1 MQFVS
6 QGPDIPDQLW
16 QDHEDGKVVFFCGAG
31 ISRPAGLP
39 VFSELPSIIRA
50 HVGDRKSAGESN
62 LEDEHRWDCALN
74 YLEKKLG
81 DPYVMRNALTEVLT
95 PKFAGEAAIRTHKS
109 LLRLA
114 NARGDDVGCHL
125 VTTNFDR
132 LFEQAKESEG
142 LSIKSYIAPFLPIP
156 KPHSWNG
163 VVYLHGLIRANVT
176 GEDLSDLV
184 VTSGDFGR
192 AYLSE
197 RWASRFVSEMLRN
210 YTVCF
215 VGYSLN
221 DPVMRYLVDAVDAD
235 YGRDGGKA
243 RAYIFVSDDSES
255 LKVAESLHRNE
266 SLVQI
271 RYSHLKNHFALHET
285 LSSWADS
292 YRRGVRGKIAP
303 IESCAMATPVAGG
316 DDGTKGRLLWAL
328 SDTSGIAAKHFAL
341 MQPVPPV
348 EWLDVIA
355 DAHFPVS
362 VKTQEDASFV
372 NLRSASPNED
382 PRSFWIFKWML
393 RNLNHP
399 VVINYVLE
407 NAIPLKSTCKAD
419 LLSVLDRIE
428 QLRRNGQATEL
439 ERVRSESPHGI
450 PDEFTERLW
459 RLIASDRVGT
469 NAPLNERAYDLL
481 SRIEAGADDS
491 LTLMEAGKCF
501 VPVLRVQK
509 SWLRSFDDG
518 SKGLDYKNAEWFSWH
533 LDIGEHDDA
542 YVAKG
547 IYRKLGGSLWK
558 FLPTAERSLCE
569 GLATAIYL
577 EPLAEYR
584 FELSS
589 DLTAIEDHR
598 QNRGLLRNWRIVVD
612 VLRDG
617 WLELEK
623 RDVKSAY
630 DYYQRWM
637 KSEYLTLRRLAL
649 FAAKSSLVPQEVWIN
664 DLVSAP
670 GGPYGGLLWASPAS
684 REVCRLLATIAKDV
698 AAENV
703 EKLVEA
709 IIKGP
714 SVHVYE
720 RADWTEDR
728 VAEAVDRSIWLRLEA
743 LMESE
748 CELPKLAIDRLELLR
763 NKYGWT
769 RTASKQEE
777 FGFWYSG
784 TGDPDFEASRR
795 HVKIP
800 RDVALMCDWLVQD
813 FECNTN
819 EWPEPEDDWGE
830 ICKNDPDVA
839 LLALRT
845 ILRKGVW
852 IADRWHQAIAVWK
865 DGLTND
871 KAIEILKETTSIL
884 DESQFADVVNVI
896 CDWIERLA
904 RSRSI
909 SEGVLEQIAD
919 RVLRLPCGK
928 QLLDNPDV
936 FREDSVGTAINHP
949 VGKIVTSLL
958 DVCFPNTIHKGEGI
972 LPLYKKVYS
981 RVCTDESIAF
991 RCGRVILAS
1000 RMVALYYADEQWV
1013 RERLM
1018 PFFDWDASETE
1029 AVSMWDGFL
1038 WTNTIHAPLLN
1049 DLRKSLFDSIRHL
1062 AVFNE
1067 ERQARLFAFIVAMG
1081 VIGTDGYGNDDYAQL
1096 LDGANEV
1103 GLESAADTLK
1113 GFLYRR
1119 KDDDG
1124 SSDGDD
1130 RQSVE
1135 QCWLN
1140 SVKPFIHAAWPKD
1153 KKRMTDKI
1161 RQDFALIVVC
1171 AGLEMRDAY
1180 ESLKWAMGPIE
1191 GYSFV
1196 LHTLNHEHCVD
1207 HFPETSL
1214 DLVYSSVKKIQW
1226 STHDVREFLDSLAAK
1241 DKKYIEDFRYKEL
1254 KLLVEKR
1261 EAGGS

>member
-6 QGPDIPDQLW
+6 QGPDIPDQLL

-39 VFSELPSIIRA
+39 VFSELPNIIRE
-50 HVGDRKSAGESN
+50 HVGDRKSVGESN
-62 LEDEHRWDCALN
+62 LEDEHRWDCVLN

-81 DPYVMRNALTEVLT
+81 DPYVMRKALTEVLT
-95 PKFAGEAAIRTHKS
+95 PKFTGESALRTHKS

-114 NARGDDVGCHL
+114 NARGDDVGCRL

-132 LFEQAKESEG
+132 LFEEVKESEG
-142 LSIKSYIAPFLPIP
+142 LPIKSYIAPFLPIP
-156 KPHSWNG
+156 KPRSWNG
-163 VVYLHGLIRANVT
+163 VVYLHGLIPENVT
-176 GEDLSDLV
+176 REDLGNLV

-235 YGRDGGKA
+235 YGRSEDGA
-243 RAYIFVSDDSES
+243 RAYIFVSDDLDS
-255 LKVAESLHRNE
+255 LKIAESLDRNE

-271 RYSHLKNHFALHET
+271 RYSHLNNHVALHET
-285 LSSWADS
+285 LSSWANS
-292 YRRGVRGKIAP
+292 YRRGVSGKIAT
-303 IESCAMATPVAGG
+303 IESSAMATPVEGG
-316 DDGTKGRLLWAL
+316 DDGTKGRLIWAL

-341 MQPVPPV
+341 MQPVPPI

-355 DAHFPVS
+355 EAHFPAHA
-362 VKTQEDASFV
+362 KTQGTASFV
-372 NLRSASPNED
+372 SLRSSSPDED

-407 NAIPLKSTCKAD
+407 YAIPLKDTYKAE
-419 LLSVLDRIE
+419 LLSFLDHIE
-428 QLRRNGQATEL
+428 RLRKNGQTSEL
-439 ERVRSESPHGI
+439 ERMRSESPHGI
-450 PDEFTERLW
+450 PDAFTERLW

-469 NAPLNERAYDLL
+469 NSPLNEKAYDLL

-509 SWLRSFDDG
+509 SWLRSFDKG
-518 SKGLDYKNAEWFSWH
+518 SKCCDYKNAERFSWH

-547 IYRKLGGSLWK
+547 IYKKLGGSLWK

-598 QNRGLLRNWRIVVD
+598 QNRGSLRKWRIAVD

-617 WLELEK
+617 WLELAK
-623 RDVKSAY
+623 RDVKSAC
-630 DYYQRWM
+630 DYYQRWIN
-637 KSEYLTLRRLAL
+637 SEYLTLRRLAL
-649 FAAKSSLVPQEVWIN
+649 FVAKSSLVPQNTWID
-664 DLVSAP
+664 DLIRAP
-670 GGPYGGLLWASPAS
+670 GGPYGVLLWASPAS
-684 REVCRLLATIAKDV
+684 REVCRLLATLAKDV
-698 AAENV
+698 AAESV
-703 EKLVEA
+703 ESLVEA

-714 SVHVYE
+714 SPRVYE
-720 RADWTEDR
+720 RTDWTEDR
-728 VAEAVDRSIWLRLEA
+728 IVEAVDRSIWLRLEA

-748 CELPKLAIDRLELLR
+748 CELPELAVDRLELLR
-763 NKYGWT
+763 KKYKWK
-769 RTASKQEE
+769 RTTNRQEE
-777 FGFWYSG
+777 FGFWHSG

-800 RDVALMCDWLVQD
+800 RDFVVMCDWLIRD
-813 FECNTN
+813 FECKTN
-819 EWPEPEDDWGE
+819 EWPEPEDDWSE

-839 LLALRT
+839 LMALQT

-865 DGLTND
+865 DELTND
-871 KAIEILKETTSIL
+871 KAIEILKEATSVL
-884 DESQFADVVNVI
+884 DESQFEDVVNVI

-909 SEGVLEQIAD
+909 SEGELEKMAD
-919 RVLRLPCGK
+919 RVLRLPYGK
-928 QLLDNPDV
+928 HPLDNLDM
-936 FREDSVGTAINHP
+936 FREGSVGTAINHP

-958 DVCFPNTIHKGEGI
+958 DVCFPDTIHKGEGI
-972 LPLYKKVYS
+972 LTLYKKVYS
-981 RVCTDESIAF
+981 RVCTNENIAF

-1018 PFFDWDASETE
+1018 PFFDWDVSEAE

-1062 AVFNE
+1062 AVFKE

-1096 LDGANEV
+1096 LDGANQV

-1119 KDDDG
+1119 KDDG
-1124 SSDGDD
+1124 SAEGDD

-1153 KKRMTDKI
+1153 KRRMTDKI
-1161 RQDFALIVVC
+1161 RQDLALIVVC
-1171 AGLEMRDAY
+1171 AGLEMQDAY

-1191 GYSFV
+1191 EYGFV
-1196 LHTLNHEHCVD
+1196 LHTLNHERCVD

-1214 DLVYSSVKKIQW
+1214 DLVYIIVKKIQW
-1226 STHDVREFLDSLAAK
+1226 STHSVREFLDSLSTK
-1241 DKKYIEDFRYKEL
+1241 DKKYLEDSRYKEL

-1261 EAGGS
+1261 EAGEI